1 MNTGIQHIMLVDDE
15 DDCIFVTKLVLR
27 KAGYQGR
34 LTTFNSPEEAMEHLR
49 VANDPP
55 DILFVDINMPGM
67 NGFEMLERCEREGL
81 LPNGTTSVIMF
92 SSSNRPMDIEIA
104 RAFRSVHGYVE
115 KSLSVE
121 SFERVSREHFL
132 RA

>member
-1 MNTGIQHIMLVDDE
+1 MSTEIQHIMLVDDE

-81 LPNGTTSVIMF
+81 LPNSTTSVIMF
-92 SSSNRPMDIEIA
+92 SSSNRPMDMDIA
-104 RAFRSVHGYVE
+104 RAFRSVNDYVE

-121 SFERVSREHFL
+121 SFERVSREHL
-132 RA
+132 RRA

>member
-15 DDCIFVTKLVLR
+15 DDCVFVTKLVLR

>member
-1 MNTGIQHIMLVDDE
+1 MLVDDE
-15 DDCIFVTKLVLR
+15 DDCVFVTKLVLR